1 MPKKALREDRSG
13 DRSPW
18 KPNGD
23 TITTSL
29 ISAAVRAL
37 DAYGGRPK
45 IRRVRSDVSVDEM
58 TFSMFGHLERADF
71 PTLNELITTHVGPDP
86 SSSLPDI
93 RGIALQLLL
102 DALSFKESLARYRSG
117 QGREDLDALLWSLA
131 RAQMTHGELRA
142 SYSAAFEKSRLQ
154 WIQKPGQAEG
164 RKARKRTYAERD
176 KKIRQLARAYVAE
189 HKKAGRRA
197 PSQSQIAR
205 DVRKRIKLLDD
216 IGQRLPSER
225 RIRDIIRGAL

>member
-13 DRSPW
+13 GRSPW
-18 KPNGD
+18 KPDGE
-23 TITTSL
+23 TIITSL
-29 ISAAVRAL
+29 VSAAVRAL

-45 IRRVRSDVSVDEM
+45 IRRVRSEVSVDEM

-71 PTLNELITTHVGPDP
+71 PTLNEMIAAHVGPDP

-117 QGREDLDALLWSLA
+117 QSREDLDALLWSLA

-189 HKKAGRRA
+189 HKKAGRR
-197 PSQSQIAR
+197 
-205 DVRKRIKLLDD
+205 
-216 IGQRLPSER
+216 LPP
-225 RIRDIIRGAL
+225 